1 MRSSRFYEKVCE
13 PFNKE
18 RFEKDV
24 THDLQFI
31 SDWNNFKMFQVYDT
45 DGKLNKKSEHNLELI
60 KGDYEEL
67 NGILKM
73 IARVAVID
81 DILLK
86 AQRQGRITFMMG
98 SFGETGGIL
107 GVTAGLKFTDLVMT
121 QYREQCIFYYRGFP
135 LSAALDQ
142 CTGNKRCITLGRQMP
157 HHYGFPEGNI
167 AFVSSPLGTQI
178 SHAAG
183 AGYGF
188 RISGKDKICC
198 VWFGEGCASEGDYHA
213 GVNFGQ
219 TLGCQTLFMA
229 RNNKYAISTHQTDQ
243 YEGSLTA
250 RGYGYGMKTIRVD
263 GNDVAACMAASRF
276 AREFIVREQK
286 PVMMEIMT
294 YRIGDHST
302 SDHSILYRDQEEIDS
317 WNNGNN
323 PTTRLVNFLESQGK
337 LTVSE
342 EDLKQV
348 RADTQKEVL
357 KELKRASQEKLPKFT
372 SLFDDVYDKLTPNLE
387 LQRQELIDLVEKYP
401 EHYNPKRYDIE

>member
-1 MRSSRFYEKVCE
+1 LKLRSCFGMRSSRFYEKVCE

-18 RFEKDV
+18 RFEKET

-31 SDWNNFKMFQVYDT
+31 TDWNNFKMFQVYDT
-45 DGKLNKKSEHNLELI
+45 DGKLSKKSEHNLELI

-73 IARVAVID
+73 IAKVEVID

-135 LSAALDQ
+135 ISAALDQ

-219 TLGCQTLFMA
+219 TLGCQTLFVA
-229 RNNKYAISTHQTDQ
+229 RNNKYAISTHQ
-243 YEGSLTA
+243 S
-250 RGYGYGMKTIRVD
+250 KF
-263 GNDVAACMAASRF
+263 VAP
-276 AREFIVREQK
+276 K
-286 PVMMEIMT
+286 P
-294 YRIGDHST
+294 
-302 SDHSILYRDQEEIDS
+302 QQ
-317 WNNGNN
+317 
-323 PTTRLVNFLESQGK
+323 PTNTK
-337 LTVSE
+337 
-342 EDLKQV
+342 
-348 RADTQKEVL
+348 A
-357 KELKRASQEKLPKFT
+357 P
-372 SLFDDVYDKLTPNLE
+372 
-387 LQRQELIDLVEKYP
+387 
-401 EHYNPKRYDIE
+401 